1 MIPVIFDWFE
11 NFIATNISIINKLP
25 MGMRKWIANRT
36 VWGAQGLLDLNWYIT
51 KPYTNPRYDQE
62 C

>member
-11 NFIATNISIINKLP
+11 NFISTNISIINKLP

-36 VWGAQGLLDLNWYIT
+36 VWGA
-51 KPYTNPRYDQE
+51 
-62 C
+62 